1 MSIDIETYRL
11 KAQEAIGYVFVKE
24 YHNSLGIPMPIV
36 KMLLPDD
43 ANYSTGQY
51 YITIDKTWQIHLNFG
66 KLPISYHE
74 FQNEVKVLTRHEIE
88 HYMCCP
94 FDVITHFRMLKRIRD
109 VYYKHFSHLGINI
122 KYACGAISNQAAD
135 IIVDTKNY
143 YRHSKETLKSE
154 IDWIKIG
161 ANISACP
168 RHCKLMFLTKE
179 AIWKE
184 DLGINETD
192 PEFLKIVHQLADS
205 FTKNGIE
212 DKSSFLDKVEE
223 YAEIFFKLYVED
235 QKNPQQSSQQGSQQQ
250 SGQQGPQQQSGQQG
264 SQQQS
269 GQQGSQQQSGQQ
281 GPQQQSGQQGSQQQ
295 SGQQGS
301 QQQSGQQG
309 PQQQSGQQ
317 GSQQQSG
324 QQGSQ
329 QQSGQQ
335 GPQQQ
340 SGQQGS
346 QQQSGQQGSQQ
357 QSGQQGPQ
365 QQSGQQGSQQ
375 QSGQQGSQQQSGQQG
390 PQQQSGQ
397 QGSQQQ
403 SGQQGSQQQSGQQGP
418 QQQSGQQGSQQQSGQ
433 QGSQQQSGQQGP
445 QQQSGQQGSQQQS
458 GQQGS
463 QQQSGQQGP
472 QQQSGQQG
480 SQQQSGQQ
488 GSQQQSGQWGVGR
501 PKDGDEHGNAFVF
514 ADPDKVKEAIEVLA
528 EETSV
533 EEFIDLL
540 AIAGIIGMSDKQK
553 GVLWFNVQSANII
566 PIVEFSNTGNK
577 SSYTYPSVW
586 RIGDPIE
593 ELDLMLTYMTSPRL
607 IPGMTTKKWEYVSN
621 DDNGTESKQMDL
633 LLVVDTSGSMGSAM
647 KESANM
653 HQAVLASYGILS
665 YFESTKSKVAFIG
678 FSDKIDAY
686 VDWSD
691 KYDDVRERLLTNGHG
706 GTKFPI
712 SRIKSTLDVRS
723 RDLVTVLIT
732 DGDLGNINESVSYFR
747 DYLNDDNKLY
757 IFLLGG
763 SKSLHSYEPLK
774 NIGAKIYNANNAN
787 EFCDMV
793 LTDME

>member
-11 KAQEAIGYVFVKE
+11 KAQEAIEYVFVKE

-36 KMLLPDD
+36 KILLPDD

-94 FDVITHFRMLKRIRD
+94 FDVITHFRMLKRIKD

-235 QKNPQQSSQQGSQQQ
+235 QKNPQQS
-250 SGQQGPQQQSGQQG
+250 GQQG

-317 GSQQQSG
+317 GS
-324 QQGSQ
+324 
-329 QQSGQQ
+329 
-335 GPQQQ
+335 
-340 SGQQGS
+340 
-346 QQQSGQQGSQQ
+346 
-357 QSGQQGPQ
+357 
-365 QQSGQQGSQQ
+365 
-375 QSGQQGSQQQSGQQG
+375 
-390 PQQQSGQ
+390 
-397 QGSQQQ
+397 
-403 SGQQGSQQQSGQQGP
+403 
-418 QQQSGQQGSQQQSGQ
+418 
-433 QGSQQQSGQQGP
+433 

-757 IFLLGG
+757 IFLLVG

>member
-11 KAQEAIGYVFVKE
+11 KAQEAIEYVFVKE

-235 QKNPQQSSQQGSQQQ
+235 QKNP
-250 SGQQGPQQQSGQQG
+250 
-264 SQQQS
+264 
-269 GQQGSQQQSGQQ
+269 
-281 GPQQQSGQQGSQQQ
+281 
-295 SGQQGS
+295 
-301 QQQSGQQG
+301 
-309 PQQQSGQQ
+309 
-317 GSQQQSG
+317 
-324 QQGSQ
+324 
-329 QQSGQQ
+329 
-335 GPQQQ
+335 
-340 SGQQGS
+340 
-346 QQQSGQQGSQQ
+346 
-357 QSGQQGPQ
+357 
-365 QQSGQQGSQQ
+365 
-375 QSGQQGSQQQSGQQG
+375 
-390 PQQQSGQ
+390 QQSGQ

>member
-11 KAQEAIGYVFVKE
+11 KAQEAIEYVFVKE

-66 KLPISYHE
+66 KLPVSFHE

-109 VYYKHFSHLGINI
+109 VYYMHFSHLGINI
-122 KYACGAISNQAAD
+122 EYACGAISNQAAD
-135 IIVDTKNY
+135 IIVDTKNF
-143 YRHSKETLKSE
+143 YRHRKETLKSE
-154 IDWIKIG
+154 IDWINKG
-161 ANISACP
+161 ANISDCP
-168 RHCKLMFLTKE
+168 RHSKLMPLTKE

-192 PEFLKIVHQLADS
+192 PELLKIVHNLADS
-205 FTKNGIE
+205 FTKNSIE

-223 YAEIFFKLYVED
+223 YAETFFKLYVED
-235 QKNPQQSSQQGSQQQ
+235 QMNPQQGSQQQGSQQGSQQQ
-250 SGQQGPQQQSGQQG
+250 SDQQG

-269 GQQGSQQQSGQQ
+269 SQQ
-281 GPQQQSGQQGSQQQ
+281 
-295 SGQQGS
+295 
-301 QQQSGQQG
+301 
-309 PQQQSGQQ
+309 
-317 GSQQQSG
+317 
-324 QQGSQ
+324 
-329 QQSGQQ
+329 
-335 GPQQQ
+335 
-340 SGQQGS
+340 
-346 QQQSGQQGSQQ
+346 
-357 QSGQQGPQ
+357 
-365 QQSGQQGSQQ
+365 
-375 QSGQQGSQQQSGQQG
+375 
-390 PQQQSGQ
+390 
-397 QGSQQQ
+397 
-403 SGQQGSQQQSGQQGP
+403 
-418 QQQSGQQGSQQQSGQ
+418 
-433 QGSQQQSGQQGP
+433 
-445 QQQSGQQGSQQQS
+445 
-458 GQQGS
+458 
-463 QQQSGQQGP
+463 
-472 QQQSGQQG
+472 
-480 SQQQSGQQ
+480 
-488 GSQQQSGQWGVGR
+488 GVGR
-501 PKDGDEHGNAFVF
+501 PRDGDEHGNAFIF

-540 AIAGIIGMSDKQK
+540 KIAGIIDMSEKQK
-553 GVLWFNVQSANII
+553 EALWFNVQSANMI
-566 PIVEFSNTGNK
+566 PIVETSNTGNK
-577 SSYTYPSVW
+577 FSYTYPSTW

-593 ELDLMLTYMTSPRL
+593 ELELMLTYMTSPRL
-607 IPGMTTKKWEYVSN
+607 IPGITTKKWEYVSN
-621 DDNGTESKQMDL
+621 DEKGTESKQMDL

-647 KESANM
+647 KESDNM

-665 YFESTKSKVAFIG
+665 YFESTKNKVALIE
-678 FSDKIDAY
+678 FSDKIDAC
-686 VDWSD
+686 VDWTD
-691 KYDDVRERLLTNGHG
+691 KYDDVKERLLTNGHG

-712 SRIKSTLDVRS
+712 SRIKSTLEVKS
-723 RDLVTVLIT
+723 GDLVTVLIT

-793 LTDME
+793 LTDID

>member
-11 KAQEAIGYVFVKE
+11 KAQEAIEYVFVKE

-36 KMLLPDD
+36 KILLPDD

-94 FDVITHFRMLKRIRD
+94 FDVITHFRMLKRIKD

-235 QKNPQQSSQQGSQQQ
+235 QKNPQQS
-250 SGQQGPQQQSGQQG
+250 GQQG

-309 PQQQSGQQ
+309 P
-317 GSQQQSG
+317 
-324 QQGSQ
+324 
-329 QQSGQQ
+329 
-335 GPQQQ
+335 
-340 SGQQGS
+340 
-346 QQQSGQQGSQQ
+346 
-357 QSGQQGPQ
+357 
-365 QQSGQQGSQQ
+365 
-375 QSGQQGSQQQSGQQG
+375 
-390 PQQQSGQ
+390 
-397 QGSQQQ
+397 
-403 SGQQGSQQQSGQQGP
+403 
-418 QQQSGQQGSQQQSGQ
+418 
-433 QGSQQQSGQQGP
+433 
-445 QQQSGQQGSQQQS
+445 QQQS

-757 IFLLGG
+757 IFLLVG

>member
-11 KAQEAIGYVFVKE
+11 KAQEAIEYVFVKE

-122 KYACGAISNQAAD
+122 EYACGAISNQAAD

-250 SGQQGPQQQSGQQG
+250 SSQQGSQQQSGQQGSQQQSGQQG

-281 GPQQQSGQQGSQQQ
+281 GPQQQSGQQGS
-295 SGQQGS
+295 
-301 QQQSGQQG
+301 
-309 PQQQSGQQ
+309 
-317 GSQQQSG
+317 
-324 QQGSQ
+324 
-329 QQSGQQ
+329 
-335 GPQQQ
+335 
-340 SGQQGS
+340 
-346 QQQSGQQGSQQ
+346 
-357 QSGQQGPQ
+357 
-365 QQSGQQGSQQ
+365 
-375 QSGQQGSQQQSGQQG
+375 
-390 PQQQSGQ
+390 
-397 QGSQQQ
+397 
-403 SGQQGSQQQSGQQGP
+403 
-418 QQQSGQQGSQQQSGQ
+418 
-433 QGSQQQSGQQGP
+433 
-445 QQQSGQQGSQQQS
+445 
-458 GQQGS
+458 
-463 QQQSGQQGP
+463 

-633 LLVVDTSGSMGSAM
+633 LLVVDTSGSMGSVM

>member
-11 KAQEAIGYVFVKE
+11 KAQEAIEYVFVKE

-122 KYACGAISNQAAD
+122 EYACGAISNQAAD

-250 SGQQGPQQQSGQQG
+250 SSQQGSQQQSGQQGSQQQSGQQGSQQQSGQQGSQQQSGQQG

-281 GPQQQSGQQGSQQQ
+281 GPQQQSGQQGS
-295 SGQQGS
+295 
-301 QQQSGQQG
+301 
-309 PQQQSGQQ
+309 
-317 GSQQQSG
+317 
-324 QQGSQ
+324 
-329 QQSGQQ
+329 
-335 GPQQQ
+335 
-340 SGQQGS
+340 
-346 QQQSGQQGSQQ
+346 
-357 QSGQQGPQ
+357 
-365 QQSGQQGSQQ
+365 
-375 QSGQQGSQQQSGQQG
+375 
-390 PQQQSGQ
+390 
-397 QGSQQQ
+397 
-403 SGQQGSQQQSGQQGP
+403 
-418 QQQSGQQGSQQQSGQ
+418 
-433 QGSQQQSGQQGP
+433 
-445 QQQSGQQGSQQQS
+445 
-458 GQQGS
+458 
-463 QQQSGQQGP
+463 

-633 LLVVDTSGSMGSAM
+633 LLVVDTSGSMGSVM

>member
-11 KAQEAIGYVFVKE
+11 KAQEAIEYVFVKE

-122 KYACGAISNQAAD
+122 EYACGAISNQAAD

-250 SGQQGPQQQSGQQG
+250 SSQQGSQQQSGQQGSQQQSGQHG

-281 GPQQQSGQQGSQQQ
+281 GPQQQSGQQGS
-295 SGQQGS
+295 
-301 QQQSGQQG
+301 
-309 PQQQSGQQ
+309 
-317 GSQQQSG
+317 
-324 QQGSQ
+324 
-329 QQSGQQ
+329 
-335 GPQQQ
+335 
-340 SGQQGS
+340 
-346 QQQSGQQGSQQ
+346 
-357 QSGQQGPQ
+357 
-365 QQSGQQGSQQ
+365 
-375 QSGQQGSQQQSGQQG
+375 
-390 PQQQSGQ
+390 
-397 QGSQQQ
+397 
-403 SGQQGSQQQSGQQGP
+403 
-418 QQQSGQQGSQQQSGQ
+418 
-433 QGSQQQSGQQGP
+433 
-445 QQQSGQQGSQQQS
+445 
-458 GQQGS
+458 
-463 QQQSGQQGP
+463 

-633 LLVVDTSGSMGSAM
+633 LLVVDTSGSMGSVM

>member
-11 KAQEAIGYVFVKE
+11 KAQEAIEYVFVKE

-122 KYACGAISNQAAD
+122 EYACGAISNQAAD

-250 SGQQGPQQQSGQQG
+250 SGQQGSQQQSGQQGPQQQGGQQGSQQQSSQQG

-295 SGQQGS
+295 SGQQGPQQQGGQQGS
-301 QQQSGQQG
+301 QQQS
-309 PQQQSGQQ
+309 SQQ

-340 SGQQGS
+340 G
-346 QQQSGQQGSQQ
+346 GQQGSQQ

-365 QQSGQQGSQQ
+365 QQG
-375 QSGQQGSQQQSGQQG
+375 
-390 PQQQSGQ
+390 
-397 QGSQQQ
+397 
-403 SGQQGSQQQSGQQGP
+403 
-418 QQQSGQQGSQQQSGQ
+418 
-433 QGSQQQSGQQGP
+433 
-445 QQQSGQQGSQQQS
+445 
-458 GQQGS
+458 
-463 QQQSGQQGP
+463 
-472 QQQSGQQG
+472 GQQG

-633 LLVVDTSGSMGSAM
+633 LLVVDTSGSMGSVM

-712 SRIKSTLDVRS
+712 SRIKSTLDVRF

>member
-11 KAQEAIGYVFVKE
+11 KAQEAIEYVFVKE

-122 KYACGAISNQAAD
+122 EYACGAISNQAAD

-250 SGQQGPQQQSGQQG
+250 SGQQG
-264 SQQQS
+264 
-269 GQQGSQQQSGQQ
+269 SQQQSGQQ

-295 SGQQGS
+295 SGQQGPQQQGGQQGS
-301 QQQSGQQG
+301 QQQS
-309 PQQQSGQQ
+309 SQQ

-340 SGQQGS
+340 G
-346 QQQSGQQGSQQ
+346 
-357 QSGQQGPQ
+357 
-365 QQSGQQGSQQ
+365 
-375 QSGQQGSQQQSGQQG
+375 
-390 PQQQSGQ
+390 
-397 QGSQQQ
+397 
-403 SGQQGSQQQSGQQGP
+403 
-418 QQQSGQQGSQQQSGQ
+418 
-433 QGSQQQSGQQGP
+433 
-445 QQQSGQQGSQQQS
+445 
-458 GQQGS
+458 
-463 QQQSGQQGP
+463 
-472 QQQSGQQG
+472 GQQG

-633 LLVVDTSGSMGSAM
+633 LLVVDTSGSMGSVM

>member
-11 KAQEAIGYVFVKE
+11 KAQEAIEYVFVKE

-66 KLPISYHE
+66 KLPVSFHE

-109 VYYKHFSHLGINI
+109 VYYMHFSHLGINI
-122 KYACGAISNQAAD
+122 EYACGAISNQAAD
-135 IIVDTKNY
+135 IIVDTKNF
-143 YRHSKETLKSE
+143 YRHRKETLKSE
-154 IDWIKIG
+154 IDWINKG
-161 ANISACP
+161 ANISDCP
-168 RHCKLMFLTKE
+168 RHSKLMPLTKE

-192 PEFLKIVHQLADS
+192 PELLKIVHNLADS
-205 FTKNGIE
+205 FTKNSIE

-223 YAEIFFKLYVED
+223 YAETFFKLYVED
-235 QKNPQQSSQQGSQQQ
+235 QMNPQQGSQQQ
-250 SGQQGPQQQSGQQG
+250 SNQQ
-264 SQQQS
+264 
-269 GQQGSQQQSGQQ
+269 
-281 GPQQQSGQQGSQQQ
+281 
-295 SGQQGS
+295 
-301 QQQSGQQG
+301 
-309 PQQQSGQQ
+309 
-317 GSQQQSG
+317 
-324 QQGSQ
+324 
-329 QQSGQQ
+329 
-335 GPQQQ
+335 
-340 SGQQGS
+340 
-346 QQQSGQQGSQQ
+346 
-357 QSGQQGPQ
+357 
-365 QQSGQQGSQQ
+365 
-375 QSGQQGSQQQSGQQG
+375 
-390 PQQQSGQ
+390 
-397 QGSQQQ
+397 
-403 SGQQGSQQQSGQQGP
+403 
-418 QQQSGQQGSQQQSGQ
+418 
-433 QGSQQQSGQQGP
+433 
-445 QQQSGQQGSQQQS
+445 
-458 GQQGS
+458 
-463 QQQSGQQGP
+463 
-472 QQQSGQQG
+472 
-480 SQQQSGQQ
+480 
-488 GSQQQSGQWGVGR
+488 GVGR
-501 PKDGDEHGNAFVF
+501 PRDGDEHGNAFIF

-540 AIAGIIGMSDKQK
+540 TIAGIIDMSEKQK
-553 GVLWFNVQSANII
+553 EALWFNVQSANMI
-566 PIVEFSNTGNK
+566 PIVETSNTGNK
-577 SSYTYPSVW
+577 FSYTYPSTW

-593 ELDLMLTYMTSPRL
+593 ELELMLTYMTSPRL
-607 IPGMTTKKWEYVSN
+607 IPGITTKKWEYVSN
-621 DDNGTESKQMDL
+621 DEKGTESKQMDL

-647 KESANM
+647 KESDNM

-665 YFESTKSKVAFIG
+665 YFESTKSKVALIE
-678 FSDKIDAY
+678 FSDKIDAC
-686 VDWSD
+686 VDWTD
-691 KYDDVRERLLTNGHG
+691 KYDDVKERLLTNGHG

-712 SRIKSTLDVRS
+712 SRIKSTLEVKS
-723 RDLVTVLIT
+723 GDLVTVLIT

-793 LTDME
+793 LTDID

>member
-11 KAQEAIGYVFVKE
+11 KAQEAIEYVFVKE

-122 KYACGAISNQAAD
+122 EYACGAISNQAAD

-250 SGQQGPQQQSGQQG
+250 SGQQGSQQQSSQQG

-281 GPQQQSGQQGSQQQ
+281 GPQQQG
-295 SGQQGS
+295 GQQGS

-309 PQQQSGQQ
+309 PQQQG
-317 GSQQQSG
+317 
-324 QQGSQ
+324 
-329 QQSGQQ
+329 
-335 GPQQQ
+335 
-340 SGQQGS
+340 
-346 QQQSGQQGSQQ
+346 
-357 QSGQQGPQ
+357 
-365 QQSGQQGSQQ
+365 
-375 QSGQQGSQQQSGQQG
+375 
-390 PQQQSGQ
+390 
-397 QGSQQQ
+397 
-403 SGQQGSQQQSGQQGP
+403 
-418 QQQSGQQGSQQQSGQ
+418 
-433 QGSQQQSGQQGP
+433 
-445 QQQSGQQGSQQQS
+445 
-458 GQQGS
+458 
-463 QQQSGQQGP
+463 
-472 QQQSGQQG
+472 GQQG

-633 LLVVDTSGSMGSAM
+633 LLVVDTSGSMGSVM

>member
-11 KAQEAIGYVFVKE
+11 KAQEAIEYVFVKE

-66 KLPISYHE
+66 KLPVSFHE

-109 VYYKHFSHLGINI
+109 VYYMHFSHLGINI
-122 KYACGAISNQAAD
+122 EYACGAISNQAAD
-135 IIVDTKNY
+135 IIVDTKNF
-143 YRHSKETLKSE
+143 YRHRKEILKSE
-154 IDWIKIG
+154 IDWINKG
-161 ANISACP
+161 ANISDCP
-168 RHCKLMFLTKE
+168 RHSKLMPLTKE

-192 PEFLKIVHQLADS
+192 PELLKIVHNLADS
-205 FTKNGIE
+205 FTKNSIE

-223 YAEIFFKLYVED
+223 YAETFFKLYVED
-235 QKNPQQSSQQGSQQQ
+235 QMNPQQGSQQQSSQQGSQQQ
-250 SGQQGPQQQSGQQG
+250 SDQQG

-269 GQQGSQQQSGQQ
+269 SQQ
-281 GPQQQSGQQGSQQQ
+281 
-295 SGQQGS
+295 
-301 QQQSGQQG
+301 
-309 PQQQSGQQ
+309 
-317 GSQQQSG
+317 
-324 QQGSQ
+324 
-329 QQSGQQ
+329 
-335 GPQQQ
+335 
-340 SGQQGS
+340 
-346 QQQSGQQGSQQ
+346 
-357 QSGQQGPQ
+357 
-365 QQSGQQGSQQ
+365 
-375 QSGQQGSQQQSGQQG
+375 
-390 PQQQSGQ
+390 
-397 QGSQQQ
+397 
-403 SGQQGSQQQSGQQGP
+403 
-418 QQQSGQQGSQQQSGQ
+418 
-433 QGSQQQSGQQGP
+433 
-445 QQQSGQQGSQQQS
+445 
-458 GQQGS
+458 
-463 QQQSGQQGP
+463 
-472 QQQSGQQG
+472 
-480 SQQQSGQQ
+480 
-488 GSQQQSGQWGVGR
+488 GVGR
-501 PKDGDEHGNAFVF
+501 PRDGDEHGNAFIF

-540 AIAGIIGMSDKQK
+540 TIAGIIDMSEKQK
-553 GVLWFNVQSANII
+553 EALWFNVQSANMI
-566 PIVEFSNTGNK
+566 PIVETSNTGNK
-577 SSYTYPSVW
+577 FSYTYPSTW

-593 ELDLMLTYMTSPRL
+593 ELELMLTYMTSPRL
-607 IPGMTTKKWEYVSN
+607 IPGITTKKWEYVSN
-621 DDNGTESKQMDL
+621 DEKGTESKQMDL

-647 KESANM
+647 KESDNM

-665 YFESTKSKVAFIG
+665 YFESTKSKVALIE
-678 FSDKIDAY
+678 FSDKIDAC
-686 VDWSD
+686 VDWTD
-691 KYDDVRERLLTNGHG
+691 KYDDVKERLLTNGHG

-712 SRIKSTLDVRS
+712 SRIKSTLEVKS
-723 RDLVTVLIT
+723 GDLVTVLIT

-793 LTDME
+793 LTDID

>member
-11 KAQEAIGYVFVKE
+11 KAQEAIEYVFVKE

-250 SGQQGPQQQSGQQG
+250 SGQQG
-264 SQQQS
+264 
-269 GQQGSQQQSGQQ
+269 SQQQSGQQ
-281 GPQQQSGQQGSQQQ
+281 GP
-295 SGQQGS
+295 
-301 QQQSGQQG
+301 
-309 PQQQSGQQ
+309 
-317 GSQQQSG
+317 
-324 QQGSQ
+324 
-329 QQSGQQ
+329 
-335 GPQQQ
+335 
-340 SGQQGS
+340 
-346 QQQSGQQGSQQ
+346 
-357 QSGQQGPQ
+357 
-365 QQSGQQGSQQ
+365 
-375 QSGQQGSQQQSGQQG
+375 
-390 PQQQSGQ
+390 
-397 QGSQQQ
+397 QQQ

>member
-11 KAQEAIGYVFVKE
+11 KAQEAIEYVFVKE

-122 KYACGAISNQAAD
+122 EYACGAISNQAAD

-250 SGQQGPQQQSGQQG
+250 SGQQGSQQQSGQQGPQQQGGQQGSQQQSSQQG

-281 GPQQQSGQQGSQQQ
+281 GPQQQG
-295 SGQQGS
+295 GQQGS

-309 PQQQSGQQ
+309 PQQQG
-317 GSQQQSG
+317 
-324 QQGSQ
+324 
-329 QQSGQQ
+329 
-335 GPQQQ
+335 
-340 SGQQGS
+340 
-346 QQQSGQQGSQQ
+346 
-357 QSGQQGPQ
+357 
-365 QQSGQQGSQQ
+365 
-375 QSGQQGSQQQSGQQG
+375 
-390 PQQQSGQ
+390 
-397 QGSQQQ
+397 
-403 SGQQGSQQQSGQQGP
+403 
-418 QQQSGQQGSQQQSGQ
+418 
-433 QGSQQQSGQQGP
+433 
-445 QQQSGQQGSQQQS
+445 
-458 GQQGS
+458 
-463 QQQSGQQGP
+463 
-472 QQQSGQQG
+472 GQQG

-633 LLVVDTSGSMGSAM
+633 LLVVDTSGSMGSVM